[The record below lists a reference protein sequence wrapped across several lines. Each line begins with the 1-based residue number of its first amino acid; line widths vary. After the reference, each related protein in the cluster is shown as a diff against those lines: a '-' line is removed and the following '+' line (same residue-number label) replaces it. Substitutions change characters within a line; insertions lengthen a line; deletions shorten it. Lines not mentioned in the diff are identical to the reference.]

1 MEVTSEVSFRNR
13 NCHDSP
19 QRKLKGT
26 DSPVSPSTVAQERPS
41 VPQVGAHLGRRAVLG
56 LKNTVTSHYVC
67 VETGEPSGMLHYSF
81 SEPVLVIED
90 ISQCYYPISE
100 RCRCLNE
107 GASKT
112 VCQSQ

>member
-1 MEVTSEVSFRNR
+1 MEDCADCALCLKLSLKFCKLHRTEKKGARRRNFWDGSLEHREMEVISEVSFRNR

-56 LKNTVTSHYVC
+56 LKNTVTSH
-67 VETGEPSGMLHYSF
+67 
-81 SEPVLVIED
+81 
-90 ISQCYYPISE
+90 
-100 RCRCLNE
+100 
-107 GASKT
+107 
-112 VCQSQ
+112 